1 MESGHQL
8 QLTNLFLASL
18 LSFFL
23 LYVTEHQVSVSL
35 LSLSTSSYLSCQHN
49 KLPSY
54 WKSCSRYHAHIS
66 KFCRTLMDWFLD
78 YSSVTLFFNR
88 RFRWYLLVYLHVQE
102 SSRLWVLK
110 ETRPDTRLPQSRA
123 GGQGPYFR
131 SVEHLGRSGIA
142 KNPINA
148 EKVKCDGR
156 TYGRTDQRTNGW
168 TDKAGFRVA

>member
-131 SVEHLGRSGIA
+131 SVEHLGRSGLARHPQNA
-142 KNPINA
+142 K
-148 EKVKCDGR
+148 KVKCDGW
-156 TYGRTDQRTNGW
+156 TN
-168 TDKAGFRVA
+168 